1 MKPGRTFWRIVVALT
16 VVATIAVVQLFYTR
30 EKLVTDVFALFTDL
44 TADNADRA
52 AMREVVSREGRV
64 IALRLDGADAE
75 NDAEEAAH
83 YLVQSG
89 AATKACVAGTGS
101 LAPFGKAL
109 FENRMAL
116 LFPHR
121 LAEEQGAYAASGSK
135 LPFAEW
141 LADRTVANLDTFLA
155 TPQSSAFA
163 QIVPQD
169 PLLLMPPCLDAVPA
183 QPAGKGAVVLAEA
196 AGASTDD
203 GAQTAALNAVE
214 HLRKTFSPHKTTLH
228 ATGALF
234 FARESREKIQADVER
249 LNIAMTVMLL
259 AFMLYYLRS
268 LRTMIAVALPV
279 LLAWFMAIVTLFVF
293 QSHVYALALGIGGI
307 LGGISVDC
315 PVHIMLHR
323 RPEETSHVPCFMRL
337 IKPMALGA
345 LASVSVFAFL
355 MFSSLP
361 LIRQTGLLVGCG
373 LAISYF
379 TILPCFAAFP
389 PPSDPQTVAKRLEG
403 FRIDGWKHGVTATTL
418 VLAALAFG
426 SFGLYWNDSLDD
438 LQPPMRELYRE
449 NEIVLGGTD
458 KGSGEYVVTLGTN
471 LSEAIG
477 NARAAHTEGLATLLS
492 TREEYDAANEWV
504 KAHGEAFQ
512 LALNARLAAAGYDE
526 DAFKPCFGNRAE
538 IPGYEAGLTT
548 TASAVPAGLSWMIGE
563 AQGKAW
569 VVSKLPKTQAAGLVP
584 ACRTYRLDV
593 RGQLKE
599 AFGRY
604 RIDTTKL
611 ALLGFAV
618 ASLVIIAFSGIKQGL
633 AVIAIP
639 TLSIAATLGVF
650 GIFGTGLSLFNIVG
664 ILLGYGLSMDYA
676 LFANHPESASASIR
690 FSAYTTMTAFAAL
703 VISIIPAVR
712 ALGLSVLLVLF
723 FTLLQCEVRP
733 LAKSDEPD

>member
-1 MKPGRTFWRIVVALT
+1 MKPGRTFWRIVVALA
-16 VVATIAVVQLFYTR
+16 VVATIVVIQLFYTR

-64 IALRLDGADAE
+64 IALRLDGSDAE
-75 NDAEEAAH
+75 SDAQEAAH
-83 YLVQSG
+83 YLVRSG
-89 AATKACVAGTGS
+89 AATIACVAGTDS

-116 LFPHR
+116 LFPRR
-121 LAEEQGAYAASGSK
+121 LAEEQIAYAASGSK
-135 LPFAEW
+135 VPFEEW
-141 LADRTVANLDTFLA
+141 LADRAVSNLDTFLA

-169 PLLLMPPCLDAVPA
+169 PLLLIPPCLDAVPA
-183 QPAGKGAVVLAEA
+183 QPAGTGAVVLAEA
-196 AGASTDD
+196 SGASTDED
-203 GAQTAALNAVE
+203 MQAAALAAVE
-214 HLRKTFSPHKTTLH
+214 HLRESLAPHKTTLH
-228 ATGALF
+228 ATGAVF
-234 FARESREKIQADVER
+234 FAHESRDKIQADVER

-268 LRTMIAVALPV
+268 FRTMIAVALPV

-323 RPEETSHVPCFMRL
+323 RPDETSHVPCFMRL
-337 IKPMALGA
+337 IRPIALGA

-418 VLAALAFG
+418 ALAALALG
-426 SFGLYWNDSLDD
+426 SFGLYWNDSLED

-449 NEIVLGGTD
+449 NEIVLGGAD
-458 KGSGEYVVTLGTN
+458 KGSGEYVVTLGAN

-477 NARAAHTEGLATLLS
+477 NARAARADGMAALLS
-492 TREEYDAANEWV
+492 TRMEYDAANEWIKV
-504 KAHGEAFQ
+504 HGEAFQ
-512 LALNARLAAAGYDE
+512 HELNARLAAAGYDE
-526 DAFKPCFGNRAE
+526 DAFKSCFDSTTE
-538 IPGYEAGLTT
+538 IDSYDAGLAKI
-548 TASAVPAGLSWMIGE
+548 ASAAPAGLSWMIGSTN
-563 AQGKAW
+563 GKAW
-569 VVSKLPKTQAAGLVP
+569 VVSRLSKGDAAKIAP
-584 ACRTYRLDV
+584 ICRTYRLDV

-599 AFGRY
+599 AFGSY

-618 ASLVIIAFSGIKQGL
+618 ASLVIIAFSGVKRGL
-633 AVIAIP
+633 AIIAIP
-639 TLSIAATLGVF
+639 ALSIAATLGVF
-650 GIFGTGLSLFNIVG
+650 GLFGTGLSLFNIVG

-676 LFANHPESASASIR
+676 LFANHPESARASIR

-703 VISIIPAVR
+703 IISIIPAVR